1 MSSTGHLA
9 APMPSADEPLRE
21 DVLASVADLVG
32 NTPLVELR
40 VLAAGL
46 PARVLVKLEGRN
58 PGGSAKDRVAFNI
71 IRQAEASGAL
81 APGRDD
87 RRPRTRRSPR
97 LPQQQRPQR

>member
-1 MSSTGHLA
+1 MSSTAHLA
-9 APMPSADEPLRE
+9 APIPSAEEPLRE

-58 PGGSAKDRVAFNI
+58 PGGSAKDRLSNAADRVVALLLEI
-71 IRQAEASGAL
+71 LAIEALHA
-81 APGRDD
+81 A
-87 RRPRTRRSPR
+87 
-97 LPQQQRPQR
+97 